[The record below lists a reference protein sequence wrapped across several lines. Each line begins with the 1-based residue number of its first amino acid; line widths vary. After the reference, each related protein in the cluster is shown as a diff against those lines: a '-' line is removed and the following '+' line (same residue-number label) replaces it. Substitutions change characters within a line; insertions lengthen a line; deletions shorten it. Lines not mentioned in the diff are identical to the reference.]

1 MSGNVTYNYR
11 SIFVEAPTQ
20 SCADREL
27 KEDPNIIVQ
36 ISQPN
41 GDVGRNFS
49 LSFSAQG
56 PKNIRKVSVMID
68 DTYVGSFEYAGK
80 TKAISKTE
88 NVQV

>member
-1 MSGNVTYNYR
+1 V
-11 SIFVEAPTQ
+11 FVEAPTQ

-27 KEDPNIIVQ
+27 KEDPNISVQ

-41 GDVGRNFS
+41 GGDIDRNFS

-68 DTYVGSFEYAGK
+68 DVFVSSFSYVGQ
-80 TKAISKTE
+80 TKNISKTE
-88 NVQV
+88 NIQI